1 MEVVTKEQVEQ
12 TRADIAKSCG
22 LSRVDDVRCLY
33 CKRWGYNRGKAMNS
47 MGESRCAVRKWPD
60 AKTASYQWCKKFA
73 NCRVEGK

>member
-1 MEVVTKEQVEQ
+1 MKVVTKEQVEQ
-12 TRADIAKSCG
+12 TRADIAKSFG

-33 CKRWGYNRGKAMNS
+33 CKQWGYNRGKAMNS

-73 NCRVEGK
+73 NCRVEEK

>member
-1 MEVVTKEQVEQ
+1 MEVKTKEQVEQ
-12 TRADIAKSCG
+12 TRAEIAQRHG
-22 LSRVDDVRCLY
+22 LSRVDVVRCLY
-33 CKRWGYNRGKAMNS
+33 CKQWGYNRGKAMNS

>member
-1 MEVVTKEQVEQ
+1 MKVVTKEQVEQ
-12 TRADIAKSCG
+12 TRADIAKSFG

-33 CKRWGYNRGKAMNS
+33 CKQWGYNRGKAMNS

-73 NCRVEGK
+73 NCRVE